1 MRFTSLLA
9 IQVLVKGQQVTE
21 SDALERCITDLCFDH
36 SQPSN
41 SDLMDCFKFCIE
53 KYPRVETIT
62 TGPLEQTSSPKTLT
76 STTKG
81 TTVSDMETTVTNT
94 GVTSPTI
101 TSTDTQ
107 NNTTIVINQSTEPSS
122 TTQNSS
128 TVQENTTTTVTNTKT
143 TTNTSSA
150 TTTAAQSN
158 KLSPLLIFIII
169 FTVGPGQP

>member
-9 IQVLVKGQQVTE
+9 IQVLVKGQQVTG
-21 SDALERCITDLCFDH
+21 SDALERCITDVCLDT
-36 SQPSN
+36 SQTCN
-41 SDLMDCFKFCIE
+41 SDLMDCFKSCIE
-53 KYPRVETIT
+53 TYPRLETIT
-62 TGPLEQTSSPKTLT
+62 TGPLEPTSSAKTLT
-76 STTKG
+76 STTRV

-128 TVQENTTTTVTNTKT
+128 TVQENTTTMVTTTKT
-143 TTNTSSA
+143 TASTSS